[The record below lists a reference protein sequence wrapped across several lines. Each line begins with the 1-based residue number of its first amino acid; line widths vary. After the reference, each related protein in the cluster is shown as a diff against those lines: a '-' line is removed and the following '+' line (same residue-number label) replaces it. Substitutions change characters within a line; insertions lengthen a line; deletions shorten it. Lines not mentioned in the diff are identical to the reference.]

1 MTEVPVRPI
10 TTSRFYV
17 EFDGMTEKLIKSVQ
31 EIAFQGQ
38 VKGYEKALASTKG
51 GKTLRQST
59 SSGFEENPNFTI
71 EVYLREGDMDFYTWM
86 QNTMPTSYSSGASA
100 SGQGKWSENR
110 KNGSITAYDPDDK
123 PILRWNITNAWIKSY
138 KVSDFSADGSDLAFE
153 TFEIVCED
161 IRRVKPDSGSRL
173 GPG

>member
-1 MTEVPVRPI
+1 MAETPVRPI

-59 SSGFEENPNFTI
+59 SSGFDENPNFTI
-71 EVYLREGDMDFYTWM
+71 EVYLREGDMDFYNWM
-86 QNTMPTSYSSGASA
+86 QAVMPTSYSAGASA
-100 SGQGKWSENR
+100 AGQGKWADNR
-110 KNGSITAYDPDDK
+110 KNGSITAFDPGDS
-123 PILRWNITNAWIKSY
+123 PILRWDIKNAWIKSY
-138 KVSDFSADGSDLAFE
+138 KVSDFAADGADLAFE

-161 IRRVKPDSGSRL
+161 IRRVAPDSGARL

>member
-1 MTEVPVRPI
+1 MTDIPVRPI

-17 EFDGMTEKLIKSVQ
+17 EFDGLTEKLIKSVQ

-38 VKGYEKALASTKG
+38 VKGYEKALACTKG

-59 SSGFEENPNFTI
+59 SAGFEENPNFTI
-71 EVYLREGDMDFYTWM
+71 EVYLREGDMEFYNWM
-86 QNTMPTSYSSGASA
+86 QETMLTSYSAGAAA
-100 SGQGKWSENR
+100 SGKGKWSENR
-110 KNGSITAYDPDDK
+110 KNGSITAYDPGDN
-123 PILRWNITNAWIKSY
+123 PILRWDFKNAWIKSY
-138 KVSDFSADGSDLAFE
+138 KVSDFSADAADLAFE

-161 IRRVKPDSGSRL
+161 IRRVDPNSGSRI

>member
-1 MTEVPVRPI
+1 MAEDIPVRPI

-17 EFDGMTEKLIKSVQ
+17 EFDGLTEKLIKSVQ
-31 EIAFQGQ
+31 EVAFQGQ

-59 SSGFEENPNFTI
+59 SAGFEENPNFTI
-71 EVYLREGDMDFYTWM
+71 EVYLREGDMDFYNWF
-86 QNTMPTSYSSGASA
+86 QNTMPTSYSSGSAA

-110 KNGSITAYDPDDK
+110 KNGAIVGYDPGDK
-123 PILRWNITNAWIKSY
+123 EILRWTITKAWIKSY
-138 KVSDFSADGSDLAFE
+138 KVSDFAADGADLAFE

-161 IRRVKPDSGSRL
+161 IRRVS
-173 GPG
+173 PGGG